1 MVKSFLI
8 FTFKIPEMKV
18 QLQPQFSPHCFVY
31 WTPGQQGALPQVMAG
46 NNKNIIT
53 TLAGRDGGHGHAG
66 GDMSSPPCVC
76 FHMKR
81 RRV

>member
-1 MVKSFLI
+1 MVKSFVI

-18 QLQPQFSPHCFVY
+18 QFQPQFSPHCFVY

-53 TLAGRDGGHGHAG
+53 HWQDEVEVTVMLVGIRLYLPV
-66 GDMSSPPCVC
+66 SV
-76 FHMKR
+76 FI
-81 RRV
+81 